1 MSLLVTLG
9 IATILRYACP
19 MLLLICGFDETAHNS
34 LSSIFLIFSHGWA
47 YMFNNDPNVV
57 SLVAS
62 VLPLVALFQVFDGL
76 SATTGGILRA
86 RGRQV
91 RYPNPMLM

>member
-9 IATILRYACP
+9 IAAMLRYVGP
-19 MLLLICGFDETAHNS
+19 TPGLWLDETAHTS
-34 LSSIFLIFSHGWA
+34 LSVIFLTFRHGWA
-47 YMFNNDPNVV
+47 HLFNDDPHVV

-91 RYPNPMLM
+91 R